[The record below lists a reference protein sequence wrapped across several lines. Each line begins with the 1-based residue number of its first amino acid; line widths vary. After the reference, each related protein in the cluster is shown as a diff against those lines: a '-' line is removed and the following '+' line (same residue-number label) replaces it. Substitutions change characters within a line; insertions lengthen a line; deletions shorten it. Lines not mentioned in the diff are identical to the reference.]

1 MKRTIKKQFWFSRD
15 EAQDLQKKAKKTCL
29 SEAALVRL
37 LLRGYEP
44 KEKPD
49 DRFYDAMREFS
60 AIGNNIHQI
69 SVKANALGFIDTQIK
84 TLTADR
90 THLRNEIRKVNITD
104 AELSQAKASISLL
117 TEKLKELRKEVKL
130 CQDIAVRSKVI
141 EEKVDAVRAEE
152 EKSKRKENRN
162 YEQRR

>member
-69 SVKANALGFIDTQIK
+69 SVKANALGFIDT
-84 TLTADR
+84 AA
-90 THLRNEIRKVNITD
+90 EIW
-104 AELSQAKASISLL
+104 ASPQFASAICS
-117 TEKLKELRKEVKL
+117 
-130 CQDIAVRSKVI
+130 AVSS
-141 EEKVDAVRAEE
+141 AWM
-152 EKSKRKENRN
+152 
-162 YEQRR
+162 

>member
-69 SVKANALGFIDTQIK
+69 SVKANALGFIDTPMLREEARKWHEFQI
-84 TLTADR
+84 
-90 THLRNEIRKVNITD
+90 EIRKRY
-104 AELSQAKASISLL
+104 LL
-117 TEKLKELRKEVKL
+117 PR
-130 CQDIAVRSKVI
+130 RS
-141 EEKVDAVRAEE
+141 
-152 EKSKRKENRN
+152 S
-162 YEQRR
+162 

>member
-37 LLRGYEP
+37 LIRGYEP

-60 AIGNNIHQI
+60 AIGNNIHPIRQTASKPI
-69 SVKANALGFIDTQIK
+69 TAILAL
-84 TLTADR
+84 
-90 THLRNEIRKVNITD
+90 RKPTSHRS
-104 AELSQAKASISLL
+104 LPSIS
-117 TEKLKELRKEVKL
+117 EWSS
-130 CQDIAVRSKVI
+130 QIPFGA
-141 EEKVDAVRAEE
+141 
-152 EKSKRKENRN
+152 RN
-162 YEQRR
+162 IRCW

>member
-15 EAQDLQKKAKKTCL
+15 EAQDLRKKAKKTCL

-69 SVKANALGFIDTQIK
+69 SVKANALGFVDTPMLREEARKWHEFQID
-84 TLTADR
+84 
-90 THLRNEIRKVNITD
+90 IRKRY
-104 AELSQAKASISLL
+104 LL
-117 TEKLKELRKEVKL
+117 PR
-130 CQDIAVRSKVI
+130 RS
-141 EEKVDAVRAEE
+141 
-152 EKSKRKENRN
+152 S
-162 YEQRR
+162 

>member
-49 DRFYDAMREFS
+49 DRSIFTLL
-60 AIGNNIHQI
+60 
-69 SVKANALGFIDTQIK
+69 SVSVFAF
-84 TLTADR
+84 
-90 THLRNEIRKVNITD
+90 
-104 AELSQAKASISLL
+104 
-117 TEKLKELRKEVKL
+117 
-130 CQDIAVRSKVI
+130 
-141 EEKVDAVRAEE
+141 
-152 EKSKRKENRN
+152 
-162 YEQRR
+162 